1 MAVTV
6 PAEQRAVALPDQ
18 GRRAVPVVLG
28 VATVGSQIV
37 YPLVQGGVR
46 DTVTVVSVVLFF
58 SASVSH
64 AAVWRGWRFAA
75 VLVAVTAGGGLL
87 VEAAGVA
94 TGLPFGAYTY
104 GDSLGAKLLG
114 VPVVIPL
121 AWTMMGYPALLV
133 GARIGRDRRW
143 TPVVAGAA
151 LASWDLFLDPQMV
164 DAGHWLWQGG
174 SGPEVLGIPVLNFV
188 AWFVIATAMMAVLGQ
203 VPEGGYRSVG
213 DMQREAVPAPG
224 CGGQQAAA
232 RTADRDSRQAAA
244 RAADRVPLALYL
256 WTYASSV
263 LAHAAF
269 FGLPESALFGGVGM
283 GIVVA
288 LLLCA
293 LRR

>member
-6 PAEQRAVALPDQ
+6 PAERRAVALPDQ
-18 GRRAVPVVLG
+18 GPRAVPVVLG
-28 VATVGSQIV
+28 AATVCSQIL
-37 YPLVQGGVR
+37 YPLVQGSVR
-46 DTVTVVSVVLFF
+46 DTVTVISVVLFF
-58 SASVSH
+58 AASVSH

-94 TGLPFGAYTY
+94 TGVPFGAYTY
-104 GDSLGAKLLG
+104 GDSLGVKLLG

-133 GARIGRDRRW
+133 GARIGRDRWW
-143 TPVVAGAA
+143 TPLVAGAA

-164 DAGHWLWQGG
+164 DAGHWLWRGG
-174 SGPEVLGIPVLNFV
+174 SGPEVLGIPILNFV
-188 AWFVIATAMMAVLGQ
+188 AWFVIATAMMAVLG
-203 VPEGGYRSVG
+203 R
-213 DMQREAVPAPG
+213 VPARGYWVVDDAQRAVCTGDPDR
-224 CGGQQAAA
+224 QRAV
-232 RTADRDSRQAAA
+232 RTADR
-244 RAADRVPLALYL
+244 VPFALYL

-269 FGLPESALFGGVGM
+269 FGLPGSALLGGVGM

-288 LLLCA
+288 LLLRV